1 MYILYYIHIYIHTV
15 ISQKGD
21 FIPGTENRLVT
32 ISGAPERVVE
42 ACSMINTLINQNY
55 DR

>member
-1 MYILYYIHIYIHTV
+1 MCIIV

-42 ACSMINTLINQNY
+42 ACSMINTLIDQNY